1 MDKRIVAVVFSL
13 LALFLTPGL
22 DAGESSLS
30 KLAETLF
37 AVMSPTGYEG
47 RMAEVIEGN
56 LPPGYITRQ
65 DNMGSLYAGT
75 EKQGSRLAVCAPMDE
90 AGYFVSGINPEGYL
104 RLDKAVSGPDLIDS
118 YHLGHPMVVWTGS
131 GPVEGVLALPSLHI
145 LSSEMRRELEAGPG
159 LEFAFLDIGA
169 SSESEVLAKGVSM
182 LDAVTPWRE
191 LARLAGGKIAG
202 YSLGLKYCTALVL
215 DLAKNRSPSRIPDL
229 TFVWMAQ
236 TKFPLRRSRPR
247 SALGALCVSRELA
260 PESIVIVVDV
270 FPCDVESE
278 RKITVGNGP
287 VLAYS
292 GEKGGRIGEQARI
305 LAQKNGFPLQVVP
318 DYSSSV
324 MNSFIPAHG
333 EVIGLLLP
341 VEFSDTPAETIDTRD
356 ADILES
362 LLSALI
368 DKGRQ
373 R

>member
-1 MDKRIVAVVFSL
+1 MDKRIIYAALSLVAV
-13 LALFLTPGL
+13 FLSAGL
-22 DAGESSLS
+22 NAEESSLT

-37 AVMSPTGYEG
+37 TVPSPTGYEG
-47 RMAEVIEGN
+47 RMSEVIQGS
-56 LPPGYITRQ
+56 LPAGYEIRQ
-65 DNMGSLYAGT
+65 DNLGSLYAGA
-75 EKQGSRLAVCAPMDE
+75 EKRGSRLAVCTPMDE
-90 AGYFVSGINPEGYL
+90 AGYFVSGIDPDGYL
-104 RLDKAVSGPDLIDS
+104 RLDKAVPGPDLIDS
-118 YHLGHPMVVWTGS
+118 YHLGHPMMVWTGS

-159 LEFAFLDIGA
+159 LEYAFLDIGA
-169 SSESEVLAKGVSM
+169 GSESEVQEKGVSM

-202 YSLGLKYCTALVL
+202 HSLGLKYCTALVL
-215 DLAKNRSPSRIPDL
+215 DMAKNHSPSRNQDL

-247 SALGALCVSRELA
+247 SALGALCASRELA

-270 FPCDVESE
+270 FPCDMEIE

-292 GEKGGRIGEQARI
+292 GEKGAKIGERVRL
-305 LAQKNGFPLQVVP
+305 LAQKNGLPLQVVP
-318 DYSSSV
+318 DYGSSV
-324 MNSFIPAHG
+324 MTPFLPTQE

-341 VEFSDTPAETIDTRD
+341 VKFSDTPVETIDSKD
-356 ADILES
+356 ADILGF

-368 DKGRQ
+368 DEGRQ